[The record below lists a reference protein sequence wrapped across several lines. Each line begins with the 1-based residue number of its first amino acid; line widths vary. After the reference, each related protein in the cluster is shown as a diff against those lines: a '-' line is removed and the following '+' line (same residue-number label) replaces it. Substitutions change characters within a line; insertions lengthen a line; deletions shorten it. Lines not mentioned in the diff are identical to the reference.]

1 MGEIQVGVRD
11 LKTHLSEYLRH
22 VKQGKIVVIT
32 EHGRPVGRI
41 SPVEQPLEE
50 RLKALQEAGMVAWNG
65 KKLKRVEP
73 AAVNRSE
80 QQVSDLLVQ
89 MRE

>member
-1 MGEIQVGVRD
+1 MSEIQVGVRD
-11 LKTHLSEYLRH
+11 LKSHLSEYLRY
-22 VKQGKIVVIT
+22 VKQGNIVVIT
-32 EHGRPVGRI
+32 DHGRPVGRI
-41 SPVEQPLEE
+41 SPVEQPLDE

-65 KKLKRVEP
+65 KKLKRIKP